1 MAKPNTRK
9 PRAARASASSAKVS
23 EAEPT
28 PDDTFVADA
37 DAQDGDAQD
46 GDETSQKEVWLRGLF
61 MVIFAALFWVA
72 QIALGGAALLQF
84 GWLLFAGRRNGPIAG
99 IGDGLADWLGRV
111 ALFQTGASEDKPFPF
126 APWGPQED

>member
-9 PRAARASASSAKVS
+9 PRAAKASASPAKAS
-23 EAEPT
+23 DTEPAPVDT
-28 PDDTFVADA
+28 IVDDA
-37 DAQDGDAQD
+37 DAQD

-61 MVIFAALFWVA
+61 MVIFAVLFWVA
-72 QIALGGAALLQF
+72 QIAMGVAALLQF

-126 APWGPQED
+126 APWGPQAD